1 MVSIKDIARACA
13 VTPSTVSRALNRRA
27 GVSDKVRE
35 QILNKAR
42 ELGYRRHEAA
52 ASLVTAQSPHI
63 GLVIPD
69 IVNPYYALM
78 AKGVTAYAAAHGF
91 TTILCNADRD
101 ANRERSAFERLCA
114 ARVAGV
120 IVASV
125 TATEKMLGIFRDYG
139 IPVVAAENPLG
150 PDITAVCNDNYAGAC
165 QLFEHLMAQGCERLV
180 FATSLH
186 SAFSSS
192 ERERACHDVLK
203 AHGMS
208 HKLIATLKIGSTF
221 EEGYAGMEEILSY
234 KPDAIFAINDLM
246 ALGMLSYAQEHGIA
260 IPKSVKLAGFD
271 DLPLSSMVSVPL
283 TTVHQRKIQLGLKAA
298 EVLLHEIEHPQSE
311 PSRIMLLPYLVKRAS
326 LGESYTRFGGAKQDF
341 KRDFE

>member
-1 MVSIKDIARACA
+1 M
-13 VTPSTVSRALNRRA
+13 
-27 GVSDKVRE
+27 
-35 QILNKAR
+35 
-42 ELGYRRHEAA
+42 
-52 ASLVTAQSPHI
+52 
-63 GLVIPD
+63 
-69 IVNPYYALM
+69 
-78 AKGVTAYAAAHGF
+78 
-91 TTILCNADRD
+91 
-101 ANRERSAFERLCA
+101 
-114 ARVAGV
+114 

-283 TTVHQRKIQLGLKAA
+283 TTVHQRKIQLGIKAA